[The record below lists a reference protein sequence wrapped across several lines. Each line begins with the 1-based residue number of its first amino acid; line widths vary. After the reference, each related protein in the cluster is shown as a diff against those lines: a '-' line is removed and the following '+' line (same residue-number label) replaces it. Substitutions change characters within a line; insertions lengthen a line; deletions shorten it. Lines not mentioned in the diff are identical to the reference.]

1 MEDNILIDKIA
12 RAFNVE
18 LPLRANMEEYLDVIL
33 PAIRQQSEDLREE
46 EFFLGK
52 AWLEIR
58 DQDDFHEAVLH
69 FFNPEGEYLQSV
81 DGNVHKGIW
90 RYMPGTNKLMIDQ
103 LAGGAAIK
111 SELFD
116 LAFMDDYF
124 FILKK
129 HGNQTRK
136 GMAKYFVLGY
146 EPATRGL
153 EWRDAVELLFN
164 KYRDNSELYQYIIYI
179 IVAIIAFFIIFSIL

>member
-1 MEDNILIDKIA
+1 MEENILIDKIA

-18 LPLRANMEEYLDVIL
+18 LPLRSNMEEYLDVIL
-33 PAIRQQSEDLREE
+33 PAIRQHSEDLREE

-81 DGNVHKGIW
+81 DGNVHRGQW

-103 LAGGAAIK
+103 VAGGSAIK

-116 LAFMDDYF
+116 LAYMDDYF

-129 HGNQTRK
+129 HGNQVRK
-136 GMAKYFVLGY
+136 GMRKYFVMGF

-153 EWRDAVELLFN
+153 EWRDVVELLFN
-164 KYRDNSELYQYIIYI
+164 KYRENTDLYKYVIYI
-179 IVAIIAFFIIFSIL
+179 AVAIIFIMVILSVI